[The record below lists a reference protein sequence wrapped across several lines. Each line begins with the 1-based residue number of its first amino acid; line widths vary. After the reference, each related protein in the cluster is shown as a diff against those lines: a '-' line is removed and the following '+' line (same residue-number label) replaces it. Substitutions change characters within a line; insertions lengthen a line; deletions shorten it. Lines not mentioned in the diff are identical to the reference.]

1 MVGGHKLS
9 IWKTRV
15 VPKGE
20 ELPSQDAL
28 PGEVLALTGKGLW
41 VQCGK
46 GQLQILEASYT
57 DEPDAKVS
65 DYLTFPGGK
74 AKLLLG

>member
-1 MVGGHKLS
+1 
-9 IWKTRV
+9 
-15 VPKGE
+15 
-20 ELPSQDAL
+20 
-28 PGEVLALTGKGLW
+28 

-57 DEPDAKVS
+57 DDPDAKVS